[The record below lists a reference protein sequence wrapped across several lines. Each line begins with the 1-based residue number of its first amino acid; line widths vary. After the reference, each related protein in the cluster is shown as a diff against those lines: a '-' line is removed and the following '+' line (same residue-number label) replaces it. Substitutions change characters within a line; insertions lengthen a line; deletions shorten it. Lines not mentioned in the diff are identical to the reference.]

1 VHYSQVKVDGRKV
14 GRSGP
19 WTTSPWGSGPLGPS
33 GPVRPMD
40 FPTLRPQAHIQ
51 HSALILVSSQQKHL
65 TAHSLHFSP
74 RNSSPAP
81 CHDWPVKNHSVSHPS
96 RVCLAR
102 LPTNGW
108 CNIGRTSTHRATQA
122 YPLDRVRHCNSYI
135 RSTGIHWSPGMR

>member
-1 VHYSQVKVDGRKV
+1 
-14 GRSGP
+14 
-19 WTTSPWGSGPLGPS
+19 
-33 GPVRPMD
+33 MD

-65 TAHSLHFSP
+65 TAHSLHYSP
-74 RNSSPAP
+74 RNSSPTP
-81 CHDWPVKNHSVSHPS
+81 CHDWPVKNHSVSRPS

-122 YPLDRVRHCNSYI
+122 YPLDLVRHCNSYI
-135 RSTGIHWSPGMR
+135 RSTGIHWSPGMQDEIVKSIESTVSLLFSISSAAPFCDAIVLVCKEALR